1 MSKPNRLVAILAQRC
16 PVCLVGPVFN
26 SMFGAHKNCPHCGV
40 RYERE
45 TGFYLNAMFVA
56 YAMALVILAPSFL
69 ILYLRGVST
78 FWFSVIMGAEVLLMW
93 PLVFR
98 YSRIIWMHLDQ
109 LFDPRQPP
117 TPTQD
122 TVQPQ

>member
-1 MSKPNRLVAILAQRC
+1 
-16 PVCLVGPVFN
+16 
-26 SMFGAHKNCPHCGV
+26 MFGAHKNCPHCRV

>member
-1 MSKPNRLVAILAQRC
+1 
-16 PVCLVGPVFN
+16 
-26 SMFGAHKNCPHCGV
+26 MFGAHKNCPHCRV

-78 FWFSVIMGAEVLLMW
+78 FWFSVIMGASSGGTSINCST
-93 PLVFR
+93 R
-98 YSRIIWMHLDQ
+98 AS
-109 LFDPRQPP
+109 RQPRP
-117 TPTQD
+117 KTPCSPNKRGALLAT
-122 TVQPQ
+122 PAAPL